1 MPFDKEAIA
10 KTVKKVKESAGKRKF
25 KQSIDLAINLRDID
39 PSKPDSKINLEVT
52 LPKPVP
58 KAVKICALVYGDT
71 AVRAKEGGVNRVVE
85 REEIEALGTDKKR
98 AKKLASE
105 FDFFIARADL
115 MPLIGK
121 NLGPVLGPR
130 GKMPTAVNPTANLAP
145 VIERLKRLVKV
156 KVGRQTIALMR
167 VGTETMKDEDIVEN
181 VQAVVEA
188 LSAKLE
194 RGDKNIR
201 SMYLKTTMGPSI
213 KVGAS

>member
-1 MPFDKEAIA
+1 LPFDKEAIA
-10 KTVKKVKESAGKRKF
+10 KTVKKVKESSGKRKF
-25 KQSIDLAINLRDID
+25 KQSIDLAINLRDVD
-39 PSKPDSKINLEVT
+39 PSKPESKINLEVT

-58 KAVKICALVYGDT
+58 KQVKICALVYGDT

-85 REEIEALGTDKKR
+85 REEIEALGSDKKK

-130 GKMPTAVNPTANLAP
+130 GKMPTPVNPTANLAP
-145 VIERLKRLVKV
+145 VIERLKRIVKV
-156 KVGRQTIALMR
+156 KIGKQTIALMR

-181 VQAVVEA
+181 VQAVIEA
-188 LSAKLE
+188 LVAKLE

-201 SMYLKTTMGPSI
+201 SIYLKTTMGSSI
-213 KVGAS
+213 KVGA

>member
-10 KTVKKVKESAGKRKF
+10 KSVKKVRESSGKRKF
-25 KQSIDLAINLRDID
+25 KQSIDLAINLRDVD
-39 PSKPDSKINLEVT
+39 PSKPESKINLEVT

-71 AVRAKEGGVNRVVE
+71 AVRAKEGGVNRIVE
-85 REEIEALGTDKKR
+85 REEIEALGADKKK

-130 GKMPTAVNPTANLAP
+130 GKMPTPVNPTANLAP
-145 VIERLKRLVKV
+145 VIERLKRVVKI
-156 KVGRQTIALMR
+156 KIGRQIIALMR

-188 LSAKLE
+188 LAAKLE

-213 KVGAS
+213 KVGA

>member
-1 MPFDKEAIA
+1 LPFDKEAIA